1 MRYFIVAFLLLCVP
15 VSAHA
20 RQWTS
25 STGKFTLE
33 GDFVELTEDDR
44 VRIRQTDG
52 KTFVIPLSK
61 LSEADRKHVQMLTA
75 SPKDS
80 PFSAESLS
88 AAGKAKPTELQ
99 TTQTVV
105 VEGVGLTADAALE
118 DAYRQAVRQVMGTV
132 VDAVTLIKN
141 DELIEDKVLTY
152 SDGFI
157 TRYDKLSERRADG
170 LTRVRI
176 TAVVERRSLIEKLS
190 AANVSM
196 KQLDGK
202 NLFAELKTQ
211 LDAEASTAALLRRA
225 LDGFPLNCLTVGV
238 EGKPEIL
245 SKDEEKAKLR
255 FLVRYEADLA
265 AYDAFAKRITQM
277 LDEVALR
284 KGEFSLEGRK
294 IARDDNIKPGYAFDH
309 RGESYYDG
317 SSLWPIK
324 IPPYKD
330 MAQYQSLPSD
340 RGEFVIAVNVQRT
353 NTFDRSDWKYFVLDR
368 AVKSIVASSTAVVPY
383 TRLTLVDSTDQDIV
397 VTRFPAMAVYG
408 SQWLFNAWLVSSS
421 GVFAFQSQ
429 YRGPYSLGS
438 KPKSGW
444 YPDYAKAT
452 VGELRE
458 SVDSRIYTG
467 ERLFLFSPMFFG
479 GSSNSRKYLSSLHVK
494 HDLELTLDELKR
506 IQNVRCELK
515 HDGRLP
521 PEFPQK

>member
-1 MRYFIVAFLLLCVP
+1 
-15 VSAHA
+15 
-20 RQWTS
+20 
-25 STGKFTLE
+25 
-33 GDFVELTEDDR
+33 
-44 VRIRQTDG
+44 VRIRQTDE

-80 PFSAESLS
+80 PFTADPLS
-88 AAGKAKPTELQ
+88 TSGKARPASSQ
-99 TTQTVV
+99 TTQTVI

-118 DAYRQAVRQVMGTV
+118 DAYRQAVRQVMGAV

-157 TRYDKLSERRADG
+157 TRYDKLSERRTDG

-176 TAVVERRSLIEKLS
+176 AAVVKRRSLIEKLS
-190 AANVSM
+190 AANVTM
-196 KQLDGK
+196 TKLDGK

-211 LDAEASTAALLRRA
+211 LDAESSTAALLRRA
-225 LDGFPLNCLTVGV
+225 LAGFPLNCLTVGV
-238 EGKPEIL
+238 ERKPEIL

-255 FLVRYEADLA
+255 FHVRYEADLE
-265 AYDAFAKRITQM
+265 AYDAFVARITQM
-277 LDEVALR
+277 LDKVALR
-284 KGEFSLEGRK
+284 KGEFSLVGSRTTDEQKR
-294 IARDDNIKPGYAFDH
+294 PGYDLND
-309 RGESYYDG
+309 RTGQR
-317 SSLWPIK
+317 LWPIK

-330 MAQYQSLPSD
+330 MAQYESLPND

-353 NTFDRSDWKYFVLDR
+353 SAFDRSDWKYFVLDR
-368 AVKSIVASSTAVVPY
+368 AVKSIVASSAAVVPY
-383 TRLTLVDSTDQDIV
+383 TRLTLVDSADQDIA
-397 VTRFPAMAVYG
+397 VTRFPAMAVYS
-408 SQWLFNAWLVSSS
+408 SQWRFNASLVSPAGSL
-421 GVFAFQSQ
+421 GYQSQ
-429 YRGPYSLGS
+429 FRGVYTYP
-438 KPKSGW
+438 KPESGW
-444 YPDYAKAT
+444 FPVYATALM
-452 VGELRE
+452 GELRE
-458 SVDSRIYTG
+458 TVDRRYYSG

-479 GSSNSRKYLSSLHVK
+479 GSANSRKYLSSLHVK